1 MAKTTFGPG
10 VIVTS
15 KFLNGLQQLHFD
27 GLDEDFHYPPINLS
41 DVQRGGDSGLDS
53 IYVTIG
59 TDQTY
64 AGTPVTGN
72 KSFMGLAAFGD
83 ETSAIPANAPKS
95 WATNDKFNQGGTSQT
110 FSIKYSNLSDEDMLT
125 KAVLE
130 QRVDNFPNIDEGS
143 F

>member
-27 GLDEDFHYPPINLS
+27 GLDEDFHYPQINLS
-41 DVQRGGDSGLDS
+41 DIQRGGDTGLDS
-53 IYVTIG
+53 IYVTLG

-64 AGTPVTGN
+64 ASTPITGN
-72 KSFMGLAAFGD
+72 KSFQGLVSYGD
-83 ETSAIPANAPKS
+83 QTTSIPSNAPKS
-95 WATNDKFNQGGTSQT
+95 WVTNDKFNQGGVSQE
-110 FSIKYSNLSDEDMLT
+110 FLVKYANLADEDMLT

>member
-27 GLDEDFHYPPINLS
+27 GLDEDFHYPQINLS
-41 DVQRGGDSGLDS
+41 DIQRGGDTGLDS
-53 IYVTIG
+53 IYVTLG

-64 AGTPVTGN
+64 ASTPITGN
-72 KSFMGLAAFGD
+72 KSFQGLAAFGD
-83 ETSAIPANAPKS
+83 QTSSIPSNAPKS
-95 WATNDKFNQGGTSQT
+95 WVTNDKFNQGGVSQE
-110 FSIKYSNLSDEDMLT
+110 FLVKYANLADEDMLT

>member
-27 GLDEDFHYPPINLS
+27 GLDEDFHYPQINLS
-41 DVQRGGDSGLDS
+41 NIQRGGDTGLDS

-59 TDQTY
+59 TDQTS
-64 AGTPVTGN
+64 ASTPITGN
-72 KSFMGLAAFGD
+72 KTFQGLVAFGD
-83 ETSAIPANAPKS
+83 ENESIPAYAPKS
-95 WATNDKFNQGGTSQT
+95 WVTNAKFDTGGAAQA
-110 FSIKYSNLSDEDMLT
+110 FSVKYANLSDEDILT
-125 KAVLE
+125 KGVLD

>member
-15 KFLNGLQQLHFD
+15 KFLNGLQQIHFD
-27 GLDEDFHYPPINLS
+27 GLDEDFHYPQINLS
-41 DVQRGGDSGLDS
+41 DLQRGGDTGLDS
-53 IYVTIG
+53 IYVTLG

-64 AGTPVTGN
+64 ASTPITGN
-72 KSFMGLAAFGD
+72 KSFQGLAAFGD
-83 ETSAIPANAPKS
+83 QTVSIPSNAPKS
-95 WATNDKFNQGGTSQT
+95 WVTNDKFNQGGSTQT
-110 FSIKYSNLSDEDMLT
+110 FTVKYSNLADEDMLT

>member
-64 AGTPVTGN
+64 AGTPITGN

-83 ETSAIPANAPKS
+83 ETSTIPANAPKS

-110 FSIKYSNLSDEDMLT
+110 FTVKYSNLSDEDMLT
-125 KAVLE
+125 KSVLE
-130 QRVDNFPNIDEGS
+130 ERVSNFPNIDEGS